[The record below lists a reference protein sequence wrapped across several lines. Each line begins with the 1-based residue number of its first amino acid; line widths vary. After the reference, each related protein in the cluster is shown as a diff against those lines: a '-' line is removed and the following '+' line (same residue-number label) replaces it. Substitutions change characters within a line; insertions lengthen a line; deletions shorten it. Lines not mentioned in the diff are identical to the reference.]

1 MTGQIAA
8 VIVTY
13 HPLITN
19 IQQLLERLSPQV
31 ASIVVVD
38 NGSHNI
44 EEIEKLLVNYQQT
57 TLISLADNHG
67 IGFAQNK
74 GIVFALE
81 KSEIG
86 GVILFD
92 HDSLPEAQMVQ
103 QLLEAWQ
110 VLTIDGHNIG
120 AVGLFI
126 ATHALYAITPFRFFR
141 DFDSFIIIPKT
152 RMPNL
157 FLLLFS
163 FPLVA

>member
-13 HPLITN
+13 HPLIAN

-31 ASIVVVD
+31 DSIVVVD

-44 EEIEKLLVNYQQT
+44 EEIEKILDNYPQT

-81 KSEIG
+81 KPEIG

-92 HDSLPEAQMVQ
+92 PDSLPDAH
-103 QLLEAWQ
+103 W
-110 VLTIDGHNIG
+110 VLQ
-120 AVGLFI
+120 
-126 ATHALYAITPFRFFR
+126 
-141 DFDSFIIIPKT
+141 
-152 RMPNL
+152 
-157 FLLLFS
+157 
-163 FPLVA
+163 